1 MIMKF
6 YIRHAWHTVWKCR
19 FVKIIYRHTSF
30 ILTVLRPNACR
41 DANNAVLMEWYNLLI
56 YNMLWHDIAAAEVRN
71 VLFRA
76 AKEAFRH
83 RGKGFS
89 ALRKRLSGNA
99 KHALRTHET
108 HRTECRKSLSCN
120 SSTSGRDRS
129 WHETHV
135 QNAKRRYAEAGMGN
149 AGA

>member
-1 MIMKF
+1 MIMTYVKSTAAGAGCLRQTSEWRPKTRIF
-6 YIRHAWHTVWKCR
+6 MGTRIALHIWALCRYTVA
-19 FVKIIYRHTSF
+19 T
-30 ILTVLRPNACR
+30 
-41 DANNAVLMEWYNLLI
+41 
-56 YNMLWHDIAAAEVRN
+56 
-71 VLFRA
+71 
-76 AKEAFRH
+76 AFPH
-83 RGKGFS
+83 HCGKGFS

-99 KHALRTHET
+99 KHAFRTHET
-108 HRTECRKSLSCN
+108 HRPERRKSLSCK